1 MSEVIEGFKLM
12 RQAGRKRRAENLA
25 SNMKRLQDEGIT
37 YLSYNDGY
45 HLVLNINGKRISFW
59 PSSGKWV
66 SSTYIIKRPIIKG
79 SSVDSLLAYIK
90 SLNNV

>member
-1 MSEVIEGFKLM
+1 MNEVIEGFKLM
-12 RQAGRKRRAENLA
+12 KQSGRERRANNLA
-25 SNMKRLQDEGIT
+25 SNTKRLQDEGIT

-45 HLVLNINGKRISFW
+45 HLVLNINGNRISFW

-66 SSTYIIKRPIIKG
+66 SNTYIIKRPTIKG
-79 SSVDSLLAYIK
+79 SSIDSLLAYIK